1 MWTQLRPIL
10 AAVLAMLFPGLGHL
24 VLRQWKRA
32 LLWFF
37 VVMSGGVALLLLYD
51 VDVAGSGTSP
61 TEAAAALP
69 ADVTLPL
76 LLLYGLS
83 ALDAYLVGRANIGDR
98 AQAAATTEGVQQHTT
113 GVDGGSGRDG
123 GAPSV
128 AAIADGDTE
137 PPEVE
142 CPTCG
147 KKTDAE
153 LDFCHWCTEP
163 LPWAGSE

>member
-1 MWTQLRPIL
+1 MWIQLRPIL

-32 LLWFF
+32 LLWF
-37 VVMSGGVALLLLYD
+37 VTIMSGGVALLLLYD
-51 VDVAGSGTSP
+51 VDVAGSGSSP

-69 ADVTLPL
+69 IDVTLPL

-83 ALDAYLVGRANIGDR
+83 ALDAYLVGRAEVGNQEQVD
-98 AQAAATTEGVQQHTT
+98 ATTETIRRHTAS
-113 GVDGGSGRDG
+113 VDDESGRDG
-123 GAPSV
+123 TAPSV
-128 AAIADGDTE
+128 AAVTEDDAE

-142 CPTCG
+142 CPACG
-147 KKTDAE
+147 KETDAE

-163 LPWAGSE
+163 LPWAESE